1 MNVAVIFAGGVG
13 KRMKNSELPKQFME
27 ICGKPIIIH
36 TLEVFEKTNEI
47 DGVFVACVESWIDY
61 LKDLLKKYNI
71 KKVIKIV
78 PGGET
83 GQLSIYNGIKAAYE
97 YCPENTIVLIH
108 DGVRPFIDSELIV
121 RNIECVKMNSSSISC
136 VPATETFLITDGNS
150 NVLQIPSRNNSMIAK
165 APQSFYLK
173 DIFEVH
179 QQALKDGVTN
189 SIDSCTLMSMYNK
202 KLSVVITDY
211 DNIKITTPED
221 LYIGTCI
228 YNSRMSKEE
237 KNEL

>member
-1 MNVAVIFAGGVG
+1 
-13 KRMKNSELPKQFME
+13 
-27 ICGKPIIIH
+27 
-36 TLEVFEKTNEI
+36 
-47 DGVFVACVESWIDY
+47 
-61 LKDLLKKYNI
+61 
-71 KKVIKIV
+71 
-78 PGGET
+78 
-83 GQLSIYNGIKAAYE
+83 
-97 YCPENTIVLIH
+97 
-108 DGVRPFIDSELIV
+108 
-121 RNIECVKMNSSSISC
+121 MNSSSISC

-150 NVLQIPSRNNSMIAK
+150 NVLQIPSRTIYDC
-165 APQSFYLK
+165 QSTTKFYLK

-237 KNEL
+237 KMNYNNLIVKEDLKILLNLLMT